1 MCVSQIEVKRLET
14 ENGELKSELGIEKEK
29 LHTLE
34 AAFEQMRK
42 AGASLVPM
50 CCVMMTS
57 VPCCTVVAFRDR
69 EGVGAERK

>member
-42 AGASLVPM
+42 AGAS
-50 CCVMMTS
+50 
-57 VPCCTVVAFRDR
+57 
-69 EGVGAERK
+69 